1 MKYVLGALIAGG
13 AAATLSS
20 VAFADN
26 IDDAIKA
33 RQGFYQMVK
42 HNAGALFA
50 MAKGDVEYN
59 AETATIHATNLET
72 LASLNNS
79 SMWLP
84 GSSKEDRP
92 GKTRALPVIWTT
104 YPAIG
109 EKGKAFNEATANLAM
124 SAGEGLDALRGDIGA
139 LGAACKGCHDT
150 YRAKDF

>member
-1 MKYVLGALIAGG
+1 MRSSLAIMAVVGAVTAL
-13 AAATLSS
+13 TP
-20 VAFADN
+20 AFADN

-33 RQGFYQMVK
+33 RQGFYQVVS

-59 AETATIHATNLET
+59 AETATTHAKNLEI
-72 LASLNNS
+72 LANMDTS

-84 GSSKEDRP
+84 GSSKEDRK

-104 YPAIG
+104 FPAIG
-109 EKGKAFNEATANLAM
+109 EKSQAFKDASAKLAM
-124 SAGEGLDALRGDIGA
+124 AAGDGIDGLRANIGA
-139 LGAACKGCHDT
+139 LGASCKGCHET

>member
-1 MKYVLGALIAGG
+1 MRSSLAIMAVVGAVTAL
-13 AAATLSS
+13 TP
-20 VAFADN
+20 AFADN

-33 RQGFYQMVK
+33 RQGFYQVVS

-59 AETATIHATNLET
+59 AETATTHAKNLEI
-72 LASLNNS
+72 LANMDTS

-84 GSSKEDRP
+84 GSSKEDRK

-104 YPAIG
+104 FPAIG
-109 EKGKAFNEATANLAM
+109 EKSQAFKDASAKLAM
-124 SAGEGLDALRGDIGA
+124 AAGEGIDGLRANIGA
-139 LGAACKGCHDT
+139 LGASCKGCHET

>member
-1 MKYVLGALIAGG
+1 MRSSLAIMAVVGAVTAL
-13 AAATLSS
+13 TP
-20 VAFADN
+20 AFADN

-33 RQGFYQMVK
+33 RQGFYQVVS

-59 AETATIHATNLET
+59 AEAATTHAKNLEI
-72 LASLNNS
+72 LANMDTS

-84 GSSKEDRP
+84 GSSKEGRK

-104 YPAIG
+104 FPAIG
-109 EKGKAFNEATANLAM
+109 EKSQAFKDASAKLAM
-124 SAGEGLDALRGDIGA
+124 AAGDGIDGLRANIGA
-139 LGAACKGCHDT
+139 LGASCKGCHET

>member
-1 MKYVLGALIAGG
+1 MAVVGAVTAL
-13 AAATLSS
+13 TP
-20 VAFADN
+20 AFADN

-33 RQGFYQMVK
+33 RQGFYQVVS

-59 AETATIHATNLET
+59 AETATTHAKNLEI
-72 LASLNNS
+72 LANMDTS

-84 GSSKEDRP
+84 GSSKEDRK

-104 YPAIG
+104 FPAIG
-109 EKGKAFNEATANLAM
+109 EKSQAFKDASAKLAM
-124 SAGEGLDALRGDIGA
+124 AAGEGIDGLRANIGA
-139 LGAACKGCHDT
+139 LGASCKGCHET